1 LFSDDAQTLTIAVG
15 GTQQILL
22 ADTMPSA
29 DVTLGTNAVTI
40 VTPGVYEVNYYLAVG
55 TVLTAVSLSA
65 GVRIATTFIPSTF
78 QTRLLSLTSGIVFQG
93 SVLVTLA
100 AGDSLNLAATA
111 LVTIGVSLSDGVN
124 ASLTV
129 KKVSI

>member
-1 LFSDDAQTLTIAVG
+1 M
-15 GTQQILL
+15 L